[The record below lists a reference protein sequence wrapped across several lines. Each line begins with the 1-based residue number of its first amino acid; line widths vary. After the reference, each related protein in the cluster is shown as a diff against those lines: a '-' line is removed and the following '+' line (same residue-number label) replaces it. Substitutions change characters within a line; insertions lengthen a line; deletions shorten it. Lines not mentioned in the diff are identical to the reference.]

1 MVVGGE
7 EEVHLQNRVGGGAT
21 YLTCIL
27 RSRPAGVA
35 ARRSFA
41 TTRVARMTPEEDA
54 FFSEL
59 AGDLHGHDTK

>member
-1 MVVGGE
+1 
-7 EEVHLQNRVGGGAT
+7 VHSQIAFWGSVIAH
-21 YLTCIL
+21 LTCIP

-54 FFSEL
+54 FFTEL